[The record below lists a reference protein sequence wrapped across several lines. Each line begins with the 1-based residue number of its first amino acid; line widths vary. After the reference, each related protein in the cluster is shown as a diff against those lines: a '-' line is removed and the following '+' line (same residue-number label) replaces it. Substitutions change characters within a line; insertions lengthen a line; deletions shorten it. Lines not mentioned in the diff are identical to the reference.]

1 MPNPFRLEVDPGTF
15 VETVWKASTKIWA
28 MRLVH
33 ADTGDVRSPV
43 AGRTFTTHVSFME
56 RGGSVEVAIQ
66 TLCTQPPSA
75 PRDVDVVRPALVS
88 RLSKELG
95 LRDVLPM
102 DGKPVVYTKDEE
114 TSDLRALLRNPYR
127 SLPVVVFREAPS
139 SASVVL
145 PENGSEVV
153 GPTPHVEF
161 DTVFLAEKLLGYASV
176 VHLEG
181 EAAEAFPQKVPAEF
195 RVDSGGVRVYQPAM
209 DEWKAEPAERHPR
222 FLEES
227 LRYWSVAGADG
238 SIRSGPTAF
247 AEYLVRMVRSGMA
260 QRTVDWRGVL
270 RFPAVFDAFLEERQ
284 DNVGPEDCLD
294 CRGNYETRIAALRD
308 EIERL
313 KSENEYYVDEAGH
326 AENEVAVLQQDRFLL
341 EERVTHLTE
350 ELEGKVVPAGAGD
363 ALVPA
368 NIESVPDWVRAR
380 LSRRLLLLPRAV
392 RELRSADFE
401 DVPLLCDALR
411 LLAQDYYDM
420 HVGKLRVAEFTD
432 RARTLG
438 LTWGQSTDET
448 QAGRYG
454 EAYYVQYPLQQGRG
468 RRTFLQQHLRK
479 GTSFESRHCLRIYFF
494 WGEEDQKVIVGSLP
508 RHLPSA
514 AE

>member
-153 GPTPHVEF
+153 GPPPHVEF

-270 RFPAVFDAFLEERQ
+270 RFPSVFDAFLEERQ

-313 KSENEYYVDEAGH
+313 KSENEYFVDEADH
-326 AENEVAVLQQDRFLL
+326 AENEVAVLRQDRFLL

-380 LSRRLLLLPRAV
+380 LSRRLLLLTRAV